1 MDWACGPSNGVI
13 RHRTAPLQAGSR
25 VLPWRSGVG
34 SQLVDGCN
42 GSPGGIRGNVYSIN
56 RKAGWRA
63 ARNITKGRQM
73 LERRLFFTLVLI
85 LAILLILTLV
95 FNWPP
100 RLPDLLPNFTA
111 ELAGILVTLLLVDW
125 ILTRREAERW
135 RMADVQIKADFAS
148 VALRFL
154 ARTTIFLTEAGW
166 NAPEP
171 EQPTD
176 RTKPWSFVL
185 EHITLAEVQS
195 TVMRAGHDKMAAF
208 AEGIHECLAELV
220 QQHTR
225 FSTRLSA
232 GDTETILEF
241 ENRLKGLENE
251 LSLLGDDSSL
261 IDLLDDDA
269 SSQEL
274 EDLTSRHLQK
284 VSAELHDAITH
295 SLAVFARPFST
306 SK

>member
-1 MDWACGPSNGVI
+1 MI
-13 RHRTAPLQAGSR
+13 
-25 VLPWRSGVG
+25 
-34 SQLVDGCN
+34 
-42 GSPGGIRGNVYSIN
+42 
-56 RKAGWRA
+56 
-63 ARNITKGRQM
+63 
-73 LERRLFFTLVLI
+73 ERRLFFTLVLI

-111 ELAGILVTLLLVDW
+111 EIAGILVTVLFVDW

-154 ARTTIFLTEAGW
+154 ARTTIFLTGAGW
-166 NAPEP
+166 KAPEP

-176 RTKPWSFVL
+176 QGKPWSFVL

-195 TVMRAGHDKMAAF
+195 TVMRASQDDMAAL
-208 AEGIHECLAELV
+208 AEGIHECLVELA

-232 GDTETILEF
+232 GDTDTILQF
-241 ENRLKGLENE
+241 ESHLRGLENE
-251 LSLLGDDSSL
+251 LNLLRDDSNL
-261 IDLLDDDA
+261 IELLDDDA
-269 SSQEL
+269 SPQKL
-274 EDLTSRHLQK
+274 EELTSRHLQK
-284 VSAELHDAITH
+284 ASAELHEAITY
-295 SLAVFARPFST
+295 SLAVFARPFSK